1 LFNAVGEHQPSD
13 SKLDRTVLGV
23 IQSQP
28 ATKENVTIVL
38 PVLNEEAGIG
48 RVLDELTAHGYSHI
62 LVVDGYSTDQTVQ
75 VAESK
80 GAEVVSQHGRGK
92 TGAIKTAIDN
102 VPTPYMLIMD
112 GDFTYDAG
120 SIERFLEHAKN
131 YEQIIGARS
140 RENISPLHRI
150 GNRVITRLFNLMFD
164 TTTSDVCSGMYLLR
178 TDSARDLELHTGG
191 FAAEVEIIAQ
201 MSMRGEVTEVPINY
215 RTRMGRQK
223 LSTWKHGSQIMY
235 TILNLARIYNPVF
248 LISLLGALALLPGIA
263 ILVWVLNNWLVQGVF
278 YSGWALLGT
287 VLIIGAGQAFIVGT
301 LSLLIKRSEVRIM
314 KKLKQRP
321 FG

>member
-1 LFNAVGEHQPSD
+1 MQLNDTQR
-13 SKLDRTVLGV
+13 DRTVLGV
-23 IQSQP
+23 TQPKP

-48 RVLDELTAHGYSHI
+48 MVLDELTAHGYSHI

-102 VPTPYMLIMD
+102 VSTPYMLIMD

-120 SIERFLEHAKN
+120 SVERFLDHAEN

-140 RENISPLHRI
+140 RANISPLHRI
-150 GNRVITRLFNLMFD
+150 GNHVITRLFNLMFD

-215 RTRMGRQK
+215 RARMGRQK

-235 TILNLARIYNPVF
+235 TILNLARVYNPVF
-248 LISLLGALALLPGIA
+248 LFALIAALVILPGIGVLA
-263 ILVWVLNNWLVQGVF
+263 WVLGMWLMRGIF
-278 YSGWALLGT
+278 YSGWALLGM

-301 LSLLIKRSEVRIM
+301 LSLVIKRSEVRIM
-314 KKLKQRP
+314 KMLKQRS
-321 FG
+321 FN